1 MKHLFKLP
9 LALTLL
15 IVVLAS
21 CKKATFINPSEQE
34 VQFVKTGGEKQ
45 ITVSSDG
52 NWEIENCPEWLQVE
66 AKDSILVL
74 KTGLNESGAPREAN
88 LELVG
93 GEAKASI
100 TVKQADVCTRLI
112 ANAENVTFPKEGGTE
127 TVDIDTDGSDVKV
140 EATEGV
146 TAEYNNG
153 KLTLTAPAN
162 GGLTINGTVNLT
174 CDEQATTIIFTVE
187 GSICST
193 CKGKGKVRCRKC
205 GGDGT
210 FLKSDMP
217 SCFVYGCTKCGGSGC
232 LFARGAMVY
241 EEESPFRRGS
251 GKTLCPTCGG
261 KGH

>member
-112 ANAENVTFPKEGGTE
+112 ASAENVTFPKEGGTE

-140 EATEGV
+140 EAKEGV

-174 CDEQATTIIFTVE
+174 CDEQATTIKFTVE
-187 GSICST
+187 GSICPT
-193 CKGKGKVRCRKC
+193 CKGKGKVRCKKC
-205 GGDGT
+205 GGDGVIT
-210 FLKSDMP
+210 YEMP
-217 SCFVYGCTKCGGSGC
+217 WGGYGCTKCGGSGC
-232 LFARGAMVY
+232 LYAHDLTAY
-241 EEESPFRRGS
+241 ELEENPFRRGS